1 MAASILQAITDDTSL
16 DAAVEAVK
24 LAVDHLELS
33 ASEAVPVTTAAS
45 AAELTA
51 RFSAALP
58 RTGRSL
64 AEVMEGVARDV
75 AADSILLSHPMNMG
89 HQVSA
94 PLPAAVW
101 TEPVISAINNSLAV
115 REMSPAGTALETAL
129 IGHFTR
135 QVGWGPEAGG
145 TFTSGGTE
153 ATTAALMAAR
163 ALVLPEAWEAG
174 VGANP
179 PVLVCGEHAHYAV
192 TRAASILGLGR
203 RNVVMVASSRHRMDP
218 AALQHTLDGLASRGR
233 RTMAVVATAG
243 STPTGSFDDL
253 EAIGHCCA
261 ERGVWLHVD
270 GAHGASALISERHRH
285 RLRGLDLARSLAW
298 DPHKLLLM
306 PLSAGMV
313 LVREERD
320 LDAAFAQQAPYLFHA
335 TDGARVPDLG
345 VRSLACSRRFD
356 ALKLWVAIQRYGL
369 DGLEACHDHLVD
381 LAATLHQRLARHGGF
396 ELPHEPESNI
406 LCFRWRGNGEASAES
421 IDALNLAIRERYNNS
436 GEGWI
441 TTTVLDGR
449 RMLRATIMNP
459 RTTPDHLDRLVAGLA
474 ASAERLELRVKR

>member
-1 MAASILQAITDDTSL
+1 MHSSTLKAILDDTAL
-16 DAAVEAVK
+16 DAAVEAMK
-24 LAVDHLELS
+24 LAVDHMELS
-33 ASEAVPVTTAAS
+33 ASEAVPVTTSAS
-45 AAELTA
+45 AAELAA
-51 RFSAALP
+51 RFAGPLP
-58 RTGRSL
+58 RKGRPL
-64 AEVMEGVARDV
+64 GEVLESVARDV
-75 AADSILLSHPMNMG
+75 AADSILLSHAMYLG

-135 QVGWGPEAGG
+135 MAGWGDEAGG

-163 ALVLPEAWEAG
+163 ASALPQAWEEG
-174 VGANP
+174 VGADP
-179 PVLVCGEHAHYAV
+179 PMLVCGEHAHYAV
-192 TRAASILGLGR
+192 TRAAGILGIGR
-203 RNVVMVASSRHRMDP
+203 RNVVMVGSRGYRMDP
-218 AALQHTLDGLASRGR
+218 AALALSLDDLAAQGR
-233 RTMAVVATAG
+233 RVMAVVATAG

-253 EAIGHCCA
+253 EAIGQYCA

-270 GAHGASALISERHRH
+270 GAHGASALVSRRHRH
-285 RLRGLDLARSLAW
+285 RLKGLELAKSLAW

-313 LVREERD
+313 LVRHERD
-320 LDAAFAQQAPYLFHA
+320 LDSAFAQQAPYLFHGSA
-335 TDGARVPDLG
+335 GSRVPDLG

-356 ALKLWVAIQRYGL
+356 ALKLWVAIQRYGM
-369 DGLEACHDHLVD
+369 DGLEACHDYLVA
-381 LAATLHQRLARHGGF
+381 LAGTLYRKLSAHGGF
-396 ELPHEPESNI
+396 ELPHEPDSNI
-406 LCFRWRGNGEASAES
+406 LCFRWRGDGSASAES
-421 IDALNLAIRERYNNS
+421 LDAMNASLRERYNAS

-449 RMLRATIMNP
+449 RMLRVTLMNP
-459 RTTPDHLDRLVAGLA
+459 RTTEVHLDRLIAGLEA
-474 ASAERLELRVKR
+474 MVQRV

>member
-1 MAASILQAITDDTSL
+1 MLQAIVDDTSL
-16 DAAVEAVK
+16 EAAVEAVK

-33 ASEAVPVTTAAS
+33 ASEAVPVTSSAS
-45 AAELTA
+45 AAELSA
-51 RFSAALP
+51 RFSGALP
-58 RTGRSL
+58 RAGRPL
-64 AEVMEGVARDV
+64 AEVLEAVARDV
-75 AADSILLSHPMNMG
+75 AADSILLSHPMYLG

-135 QVGWGPEAGG
+135 LVGWGADAGG

-163 ALVLPEAWEAG
+163 AAALPEAWEEG
-174 VGANP
+174 VGAHP

-192 TRAASILGLGR
+192 TRAAGVLGLGR
-203 RNVVMVASSRHRMDP
+203 RNVVLVASSGYRMDP
-218 AALQHTLDGLASRGR
+218 AALQRTLDGLAGQGR
-233 RTMAVVATAG
+233 RAMAVVATAG
-243 STPTGSFDDL
+243 STSTGSFDDL
-253 EAIGHCCA
+253 EAIGHSCA

-285 RLRGLDLARSLAW
+285 RLRGLELARSLAW

-313 LVREERD
+313 LVRQERD
-320 LDAAFAQQAPYLFHA
+320 LDAAFAQQAPYLFHNA
-335 TDGARVPDLG
+335 DGARVPDLG

-369 DGLEACHDHLVD
+369 DGLEACHDHLAG
-381 LAATLHQRLARHGGF
+381 LAATLHQRLTLHGGF

-406 LCFRWRGNGEASAES
+406 LCFRWRGNGGASPETL
-421 IDALNLAIRERYNNS
+421 DDLNFAIRERYNGS
-436 GEGWI
+436 GQGWI
-441 TTTVLDGR
+441 TTTLLDAR
-449 RMLRATIMNP
+449 RMLRVTTMNP
-459 RTTPDHLDRLVAGLA
+459 RTTPDHLDQLVSGLA
-474 ASAERLELRVKR
+474 STAAALVDEVPAWR

>member
-1 MAASILQAITDDTSL
+1 MHSSTLKSILDDTSL

-24 LAVDHLELS
+24 LAVDHMELS
-33 ASEAVPVTTAAS
+33 ASEAVPVTTSAS
-45 AAELTA
+45 AAELAA
-51 RFSAALP
+51 RFAGPLP
-58 RTGRSL
+58 RKGRPL
-64 AEVMEGVARDV
+64 GEVLESVARDV
-75 AADSILLSHPMNMG
+75 AADSILLSHPMYLG

-135 QVGWGPEAGG
+135 MAGWGEGAGG

-163 ALVLPEAWEAG
+163 AASLPRAWEDG
-174 VGANP
+174 VGADP

-192 TRAASILGLGR
+192 TRAAGILGIGR
-203 RNVVMVASSRHRMDP
+203 RNVVMIVSDGYRMDS
-218 AALQHTLDGLASRGR
+218 AALSSKLDQLAGQGR
-233 RTMAVVATAG
+233 RVMAVVATAG

-253 EAIGHCCA
+253 EAIGQCCA
-261 ERGVWLHVD
+261 DHAVWLHVD
-270 GAHGASALISERHRH
+270 GAHGASALVSRRHRH
-285 RLRGLDLARSLAW
+285 QLKGLQLARSLAW

-313 LVREERD
+313 LVRDERE
-320 LDAAFAQQAPYLFHA
+320 LDAAFAQQAPYLFH
-335 TDGARVPDLG
+335 GAEGGRVPDLG

-369 DGLEACHDHLVD
+369 DGLEACHDYLVHL
-381 LAATLHQRLARHGGF
+381 ASTLYMKLKAHGGF
-396 ELPHEPESNI
+396 ELPHQPESNI
-406 LCFRWRGNGEASAES
+406 LCFRWTGSGEESAES
-421 IDALNLAIRERYNNS
+421 LDAINASLRERYNAS

-449 RMLRATIMNP
+449 RMLRVTLMNP
-459 RTTPDHLDRLVAGLA
+459 RTTEEHLDRLIAGLEA
-474 ASAERLELRVKR
+474 MVQRV

>member
-1 MAASILQAITDDTSL
+1 VDSSILKAILDDTAL
-16 DAAVEAVK
+16 DAAVEGVK
-24 LAVDHLELS
+24 LAVDHIELS

-45 AAELTA
+45 ASELAA
-51 RFSAALP
+51 RFTGPLP
-58 RTGRSL
+58 RKGRPL
-64 AEVMEGVARDV
+64 GEVLESVARDV
-75 AADSILLSHPMNMG
+75 AADSILLSHPMYLG

-129 IGHFTR
+129 IGHFAR
-135 QVGWGPEAGG
+135 LAGWGNEAGG

-163 ALVLPEAWEAG
+163 AAALPHAWEDG
-174 VGANP
+174 VGADP

-192 TRAASILGLGR
+192 TRAAGILGIGR
-203 RNVVMVASSRHRMDP
+203 RNVVMVESDAYRMDP
-218 AALQHTLDGLASRGR
+218 AALARTLDEIAGQGR
-233 RTMAVVATAG
+233 RVMAVVATAG

-253 EAIGHCCA
+253 EAIGQCCA

-270 GAHGASALISERHRH
+270 GAHGASALISRRHRR
-285 RLRGLDLARSLAW
+285 RLAGLELARSLAW

-313 LVREERD
+313 LVRNERD
-320 LDAAFAQQAPYLFHA
+320 LDAAFAQQAPYLFH
-335 TDGARVPDLG
+335 GAGGSRVPDLG

-356 ALKLWVAIQRYGL
+356 ALKLWVALQRYGL
-369 DGLEACHDHLVD
+369 DGLEACHDYLVG
-381 LAATLHQRLARHGGF
+381 LAATLHSKLSAHGGF

-406 LCFRWRGNGEASAES
+406 LCFRWRGSGEAPAES
-421 IDALNLAIRERYNNS
+421 LDAVNASLRERYNAS

-449 RMLRATIMNP
+449 RMLRVTLMNP
-459 RTTPDHLDRLVAGLA
+459 RTTEEHLDRLISGLEA
-474 ASAERLELRVKR
+474 MVERV

>member
-1 MAASILQAITDDTSL
+1 MAASFLQAIIDDTSL

-33 ASEAVPVTTAAS
+33 ASEAVPVTTSAS
-45 AAELTA
+45 SGDLTA

-58 RTGRSL
+58 RTGRPL
-64 AEVMEGVARDV
+64 AEVMDRVARDV
-75 AADSILLSHPMNMG
+75 AADSILLSHPMYLG

-101 TEPVISAINNSLAV
+101 TEPVISAINNSMAV

-135 QVGWGPEAGG
+135 LVGWGSDAGG

-163 ALVLPEAWEAG
+163 ASALPNAWEDG

-179 PVLVCGEHAHYAV
+179 PMLVCGEHAHYAV
-192 TRAASILGLGR
+192 TRAAGILGLGR
-203 RNVVMVASSRHRMDP
+203 RNVVVTASEGYRMDP
-218 AALQHTLDGLASRGR
+218 AALRRTLDRLASEGR
-233 RTMAVVATAG
+233 RAMAVVATAG

-253 EAIGHCCA
+253 EAIGNCCA

-270 GAHGASALISERHRH
+270 GAHGASALISARHRH
-285 RLRGLDLARSLAW
+285 RLRGLELARSLAW

-320 LDAAFAQQAPYLFHA
+320 LDAAFAQQAPYLFHGA
-335 TDGARVPDLG
+335 DGARVPDLG

-381 LAATLHQRLARHGGF
+381 LAGTLHQRLARHGGF

-406 LCFRWRGNGEASAES
+406 LCFRWRGSGETSAES
-421 IDALNLAIRERYNNS
+421 LDALNLAIRERYNSS

-449 RMLRATIMNP
+449 RMLRVTIMNP
-459 RTTPDHLDRLVAGLA
+459 RTAPGHLDRLVAGLA
-474 ASAERLELRVKR
+474 ATASAL